1 MTINRLYMRQ
11 ERLVRD
17 LRRFADAHPR
27 LLTALITYH
36 TLLMLLIWLKS

>member
-11 ERLVRD
+11 ERLARD

-27 LLTALITYH
+27 LLAVVMAYH
-36 TLLMLLIWLKS
+36 TLLMVALWLQG